1 MSRTRR
7 RILQADNDEDEARP
21 TRARKQTRSQ
31 DNITE
36 SDEDSEDDQVL
47 SKLAQ
52 PQTIKRNSRKFHFFY
67 VSKSM
72 RFFCEILLIFLMK
85 NVFSK

>member
-72 RFFCEILLIFLMK
+72 RFFMRNFID
-85 NVFSK
+85 FSYEKCFF